1 MMCTVSIVRSGDGG
15 AVRMLMNRDERR
27 LRPVAHPPAVRR
39 TATGQAIWPTDPEG
53 GGTWVAV
60 TDAGLVLLLLNEGGT
75 RRPKELLSRGLIIPM
90 LSGVR
95 SIGELVDSWKQL
107 DVAAFAPFR
116 LVALTR
122 QQLAVFTAAEC
133 APDIAAIGGAHVF
146 ASSSLGDVEAQSAR
160 GELFARLLRT
170 ESDPRAAQ
178 TRFHQHAWPDRRHLS
193 VMMSRVDACTVSQTE
208 VVLTATSVFVTYR
221 PVVDGWPVTTTER
234 ALALKP
240 AASRAA

>member
-1 MMCTVSIVRSGDGG
+1 MCTASIVRSADG
-15 AVRMLMNRDERR
+15 AALRMVMNRDERR

-39 TATGQAIWPTDPEG
+39 TATGHAVWPTDPEG
-53 GGTWVAV
+53 GGTWVAA
-60 TDAGLVLLLLNEGGT
+60 TDAGLVLLLLNQEG
-75 RRPKELLSRGLIIPM
+75 RRRSPELLSRGLIIPM
-90 LSGVR
+90 LAGVR
-95 SIGELVDSWKQL
+95 SIGGLADSWKQL
-107 DVAAFAPFR
+107 DVTAFAPFR

-122 QQLAVFTAAEC
+122 EQLAVFNSAER
-133 APDIAAIGGAHVF
+133 APDIAAMGRAHVF
-146 ASSSLGDVEAQSAR
+146 ASSSLGDAEAQSAR

-170 ESDPRAAQ
+170 EIDPGAAQ

-221 PVVDGWPVTTTER
+221 TVVDGWPVTTTDR
-234 ALALKP
+234 ALDLKL